1 MRNSLFLI
9 LISMLLVPLQV
20 RANVDVSNN
29 KSARA
34 SQRHYA
40 HSDTLVTDT
49 LVTDTLVTDSLPRRP
64 KIAVVL
70 SGGGAKGTAHISV
83 LREIE
88 KAGIPVDIVVGT
100 SMGSIV
106 GALYACGY
114 TPDYLDSVFRAQEWM
129 PLFLER
135 DNFDE
140 MSYLTRL
147 RYSDYTYSKNISKKG
162 NDPSRSI
169 NAGLIEGKNVIKMF
183 HRFTQAYPD
192 SINFLTDLPLPFAC
206 VAVDMKSN
214 KEEVFTK
221 GNLDLAMRSS
231 MSIPAVFKPVK
242 KDSMLLIDGGVLNNF
257 PVDVARKLG
266 ADIVIGS
273 SVIEKADNEIN
284 SVMDI
289 INRLTFTMGEKKLRQ
304 NMHDTDIYVDVDIEG
319 YNAAS
324 FSHSAIEKILSRGK
338 DAAGSVM
345 DQLTALGQQLG
356 GNEEY
361 LAQRKQYFETK
372 LKPIS
377 EQPTAFVYE
386 AQQIP
391 PDKFGLKANY
401 NSYELASLL
410 LEGYKTFATKI
421 PVQLGISF
429 RLGKRLK
436 ASLGASAL
444 IAKSTYVNVNYEYGS
459 YDFKFREDN
468 RKAAN
473 VDFDNHIFRIALL
486 KDWRWAFWG
495 GGFKYH
501 FYNFGKPL
509 TNEWIQ
515 KDFTDRMN
523 DKVNY
528 LEAFVTLGI
537 QTTHRRYFPRR
548 GVDIHLTGNWY
559 HANDLTLDG
568 KKNVLAAFG
577 SAKAYISAN
586 DRLCFIPSV
595 YSRMLN
601 RDTHVYGIF
610 NMVGGPWQ
618 GLYVDHQI
626 PFYGIGDVEWY
637 DRIFNSAMFEAR
649 YRIGKKHYVSLIGN
663 AAAWGEEFS
672 EIFRDPLWGGALNY
686 AYDSLIGPV
695 TFTIADSNF
704 GDKVTLI
711 IGIGFVF

>member
-1 MRNSLFLI
+1 MKKYFILA
-9 LISMLLVPLQV
+9 LISILLVPFSV
-20 RANVDVSNN
+20 RANVVLPT
-29 KSARA
+29 RIQFPH
-34 SQRHYA
+34 SQRNA
-40 HSDTLVTDT
+40 NDSIT
-49 LVTDTLVTDSLPRRP
+49 TDSLPYHRP
-64 KIAVVL
+64 KVAVVL

-88 KAGIPVDIVVGT
+88 KAGIPIDIVVGT

-135 DNFDE
+135 DNYDE
-140 MSYLTRL
+140 MSYLARH
-147 RYSDYTYSKNISKKG
+147 RYSDYVYSKNLSKKDD
-162 NDPSRSI
+162 NSSRSV
-169 NAGLIEGKNVIKMF
+169 NAGLIEGKNVMKMF

-192 SINFLTDLPLPFAC
+192 SINFLSDLPLPFAC
-206 VAVDMKSN
+206 VAVDMKAN
-214 KEEVFTK
+214 KEQVFTH

-242 KDSMLLIDGGVLNNF
+242 KDSMLLVDGGVLNNF
-257 PVDVARKLG
+257 PVDVARELG

-273 SVIEKADNEIN
+273 SVIEKGDNEIS

-289 INRLTFTMGEKKLRQ
+289 INRLTFTMGEKKLRK
-304 NMHDTDIYVDVDIEG
+304 NMDDTDIYVDVDIEG
-319 YNAAS
+319 YSAAS

-338 DAAGSVM
+338 DAAVSVM
-345 DQLTALGQQLG
+345 DKLTALGNQLG
-356 GNEEY
+356 GNEDY
-361 LAQRKQYFETK
+361 LAQRKQYFETQ

-377 EQPTAFVYE
+377 EQPATFVYE

-391 PDKFGLKANY
+391 PDKIGLKANY

-410 LEGYKTFATKI
+410 FEGYKTFNTKI
-421 PVQLGISF
+421 PVQLGLSL
-429 RLGKRLK
+429 RLGKRFVG
-436 ASLGASAL
+436 SLGASAL
-444 IAKSTYVNVNYEYGS
+444 IAKSTFLNLNYEYGS

-468 RKAAN
+468 RKAVN

-501 FYNFGKPL
+501 FYSFGKPL
-509 TNEWIQ
+509 VNDFIQ
-515 KDFTDRMN
+515 TDFTDKLN
-523 DKVNY
+523 GKVNY

-537 QTTHRRYFPRR
+537 QTTHRRYFPRK
-548 GVDIHLTGNWY
+548 GVDILLKGNWY
-559 HANDLTLDG
+559 HGKSLTTDG
-568 KKNVLAAFG
+568 KRNVLAAYA
-577 SAKAYISAN
+577 SAKVYASAN

-601 RDTHVYGIF
+601 RSSHVYGIF
-610 NMVGGPWQ
+610 NVVGGPWP

-626 PFYGIGDVEWY
+626 PFYGIGDIEWY
-637 DRIFNSAMFEAR
+637 DRLFGSAMFETR
-649 YRIGKKHYVSLIGN
+649 YRIGKRHYVSLIGN
-663 AAAWGEEFS
+663 AAAWGEEFN
-672 EIFRDPLWGGALNY
+672 EMFDETLWGGAINY
-686 AYDSLIGPV
+686 AYDSFIGPITV
-695 TFTIADSNF
+695 TIADSNF

-711 IGIGFVF
+711 VSIGYVF